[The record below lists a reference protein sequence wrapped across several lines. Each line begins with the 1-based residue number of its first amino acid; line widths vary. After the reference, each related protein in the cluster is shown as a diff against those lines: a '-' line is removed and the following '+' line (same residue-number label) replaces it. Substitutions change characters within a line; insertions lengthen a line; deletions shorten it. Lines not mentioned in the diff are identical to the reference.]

1 MAKTIEQYQRDY
13 QEAKARGDS
22 AGMIAA
28 NQGANAIRAAQGQ
41 AAVSAS
47 DDIGM
52 VARSGSVVS
61 PTTIMAQQKPSIMS
75 GQDIAGNYGLTYDF
89 KTLDRLL
96 KNSIEKK
103 YKTLE
108 NDLLQSEQKT
118 TDQIYGLQ
126 QDMLD
131 AAKRNRGSAIT
142 GQSLGA
148 YLANDL
154 LSTLGWQQET
164 SGLQTEMAQE
174 RQQLADKKAS
184 DIAAATETAMQM
196 ANSTGLS
203 MAEIATMF
211 DASATQ
217 DNVGLRDALARLY
230 DSNAGLEAA
239 RVGADA
245 TKYAANMNA
254 AAARSYGGGGGG
266 SYGTNQEP
274 SFNSIEDIVK
284 RRSYGDFYYLMANTG
299 MKAAD
304 IKSLWE
310 ELTKT
315 ADLNGGSLSS
325 PGAANGANWG
335 AFQMYHGA
343 NSIAPNPEIVRMLE
357 QAPWL
362 RALNPILKNY

>member
-22 AGMIAA
+22 AGMAAA

-41 AAVSAS
+41 AAVNAS

-52 VARSGSVVS
+52 AARSGSVVS
-61 PTTIMAQQKPSIMS
+61 PATIMAQQKPGIMS
-75 GQDIAGNYGLTYDF
+75 GQDIASSYGLTYDF
-89 KTLDRLL
+89 KTLDKLL
-96 KNSIEKK
+96 KNSIEGK

-131 AAKRNRGSAIT
+131 AAKRNRGSAVT

-164 SGLQTEMAQE
+164 SGLQTEMVQE

-245 TKYAANMNA
+245 TKYAADMNA

-266 SYGTNQEP
+266 GYGAQNT
-274 SFNSIEDIVK
+274 SFTSIEDIVK
-284 RRSYGDFYYLMANTG
+284 RRSYGDFAYLMAGTG
-299 MKAAD
+299 MKEAD

-343 NSIAPNPEIVRMLE
+343 NSITNPDLGRMLQ

-362 RALNPILKNY
+362 KALNPILKNY